1 MDYLN
6 TQKQVTMVA
15 KNGGE
20 KAEIR
25 MVTRHM
31 GKSSV
36 IHIMLLTD
44 LHMSTKNFWP
54 QRMCERGHTSQ
65 YSLGS

>member
-6 TQKQVTMVA
+6 TQKQVTMAV
-15 KNGGE
+15 KNGGK

-25 MVTRHM
+25 MVTRHTR
-31 GKSSV
+31 KSSG

-44 LHMSTKNFWP
+44 LHMSTKIFWP
-54 QRMCERGHTSQ
+54 YRMCESGHTSQ
-65 YSLGS
+65 YSLES